1 VTEACQLEKTGCAEE
16 MPETKNEMTREQQA
30 CMKTETSGLD
40 D

>member
-1 VTEACQLEKTGCAEE
+1 